1 MQSKD
6 SSAEKKKQEERKK
19 RMKQM
24 RIGLIGAGERGA
36 NCYAPYALKYPS
48 EAVFTCV
55 AEPVK
60 ERRETFAA
68 AHHISPDMQ
77 FEDWKEM
84 LEKAVCLDGIIIATQ
99 DRQHYEPAM
108 AAIEKGYHILLEKP
122 MAETAE
128 KSKAIVEAAKEKEIL
143 LMVCHVLRHTPF
155 FREMKRVIDEGIIG
169 EVKSIH
175 HIENIG
181 YWHFA
186 HSYVRGN
193 WHNTKETTP
202 MIVAKC
208 SHDTDIFNFLL
219 GGKPCRR
226 ISSFGSLSY
235 FTKEN
240 MPSGAAE
247 NCMEGCPHNKECMY
261 SAYKYLEDRRDR
273 QNFRDIVMRTDDREA
288 FLEQLQSSPYSR
300 CVYQCDND
308 AVERQVVNIEYADG
322 TTVSFQASAF
332 TMDIIR
338 QTKIMGTRGE
348 IEGCIDDDRFVIK
361 NFASGNETTVNI
373 HAPKTLHS
381 GGDEYI
387 MQRFIQGMA
396 NPDKE
401 KDKLSAQMSLQGHI
415 MAFAAEYSRTHGGA
429 VVELLPE
436 L

>member
-1 MQSKD
+1 M
-6 SSAEKKKQEERKK
+6 R
-19 RMKQM
+19 QM
-24 RIGLIGAGERGA
+24 RLGLIGAGERGA

-48 EAVFTCV
+48 EVKFVCV
-55 AEPVK
+55 AEPQAD
-60 ERRETFAA
+60 RRDTFAD
-68 AHHISPDMQ
+68 AHQIPPQMR
-77 FEDWKEM
+77 FGDWHDLLNANPE
-84 LEKAVCLDGIIIATQ
+84 LDGVIIATQ
-99 DRQHYEPAM
+99 DQEHYEPAM
-108 AAIEKGYHILLEKP
+108 ACIGKGYSILLEKP

-128 KSKAIVEAAKEKEIL
+128 KTREIVEAAKEKGIL

-155 FREMKRVIDEGIIG
+155 FKAMKDVIDKGTIG

-219 GGKPCRR
+219 NGKKCKK

-240 MPSGAAE
+240 MPEGAAE
-247 NCMEGCPHNKECMY
+247 NCMDGCPHNKDCMY
-261 SAYKYLEDRRDR
+261 SAYKYLEDRKSR
-273 QNFRDIVMRTDDREA
+273 QNFRDIVMRTDDKQA
-288 FLEQLQSSPYSR
+288 FLEHLKESPYSR

-308 AVERQVVNIEYADG
+308 AVERQVVNIEYEDG

-338 QTKIMGTRGE
+338 QTKIMGTKGE
-348 IEGCIDDDRFVIK
+348 IEGCIDDDKFVIK
-361 NFASGNETTVNI
+361 DFASGNETEVKVHT
-373 HAPKTLHS
+373 PKTLHS
-381 GGDEYI
+381 GGDECI
-387 MQRFIQGMA
+387 MQNFVHA
-396 NPDKE
+396 LAYPDPE
-401 KDKLSAQMSLQGHI
+401 NQKLSAELSLQGHI
-415 MAFAAEYSRTHGGA
+415 MAFAAEYSREHGGEI
-429 VVELLPE
+429 VEFE
-436 L
+436 